1 MMGKH
6 LKNKSMKIKKYL
18 YSLAAIALVL
28 LGMSACS
35 PDSYDLG
42 EKDVTPADLTEGT
55 AFTITHDTNNPNIV
69 YLKSLMA
76 SKYQVNWTHPQ
87 GRSSEPEVE
96 LNIPFPGTYEVRFG
110 VVTRGGVVYSE
121 PVTFKVDDF
130 YAGFVDN
137 ELYTLLTGGV
147 GKSKTWIP
155 DTGNYGLAAGDIAY
169 GDPSTPAELNNF
181 TPNWE
186 PAGNFQDDTG
196 NFNKSIMTFDLK
208 DGAHIKT
215 TTVAPDG
222 TSVEGSGTYLIDT
235 HNARLNLTDCQLL
248 HSPNWNHME
257 DDAGWKNNIRI
268 IALTEN
274 QLRLCVLRNPK
285 TSGESEWWL
294 CFNFVSKEYADNYE
308 APEVEAYPTL
318 ADNWK
323 DFVMSKNDRIITYK
337 LTGFDWYN
345 KDGSPKNVTGVA
357 ANNNLEDMTI
367 KMNSGNNTYELTDF
381 DSKTHSGTFTV
392 SDDGIYT
399 FTPALSELSL
409 SPDGRAVF
417 KCNDD
422 ATMRILSFDEASN
435 CDPQTGALSSIVWGS
450 KEFDDQGKFYQYM
463 GYKFEVV
470 RAGAKKTFVSKLH
483 FFDVD
488 WNTQESEPVF
498 VVDGSDGDYTLTL
511 TTPSASPYGM
521 YIDVVKIL
529 DAHPNCDIV
538 IKDIKV
544 DGTSV
549 AFDDD
554 QIDRGLG
561 DDGPNAA
568 RRYILNPWG
577 ATAGDAPKYAF
588 TSTISVT
595 IGVKMDNGKPF
606 ITAEAKANKAAKTRW

>member
-1 MMGKH
+1 
-6 LKNKSMKIKKYL
+6 MKIKKYL
-18 YSLAAIALVL
+18 YSLAATAMVL
-28 LGMSACS
+28 MGMSACS

-42 EKDVTPADLTEGT
+42 DKDVTPADLVEGT
-55 AFTITHDTNNPNIV
+55 AFTITHDSNNPNIV

-76 SKYQVNWTHPQ
+76 DRYQVTWVHPQ
-87 GRSSEPEVE
+87 GRSNEREVE
-96 LNIPFPGTYEVRFG
+96 LNMPFPGTYEVQFG
-110 VVTRGGVVYSE
+110 VETRGGVVYSE
-121 PVTFKVDDF
+121 PVTFKVDNF

-147 GKSKTWIP
+147 GQSKTWIP
-155 DTGNYGLAAGDIAY
+155 DTGAYGLAAGDIAY
-169 GDPSTPAELNNF
+169 GDPSTPAGFNNF

-186 PAGNFQDDTG
+186 PEGSFQDNTG
-196 NFNKSIMTFDLK
+196 NFTKSSMTFDLK

-222 TSVEGSGTYLIDT
+222 TSVEASGSYLIDT
-235 HNARLNLTDCQLL
+235 NNARLNLTDCQLL

-257 DDAGWKNNIRI
+257 DDAGWKTNIRI
-268 IALTEN
+268 ITLTEN

-285 TSGESEWWL
+285 TSGEGEWWL

-308 APEVEAYPTL
+308 APEVEAFPTL
-318 ADNWK
+318 AENWM
-323 DFVMSKNDRIITYK
+323 DFVSPKNDKMITYK

-345 KDGSPKNVTGVA
+345 KDGSAKGVTGVTP
-357 ANNNLEDMTI
+357 NNNLENMTI
-367 KMNSGNNTYELTDF
+367 TLNSGNNTYTLTDF
-381 DSKTHSGTFTV
+381 DSNTHEGSYTLST
-392 SDDGIYT
+392 DGIYT
-399 FTPALSELSL
+399 FTPALPELKL
-409 SPDGRAVF
+409 SADGRAVF
-417 KCNDD
+417 KANSDG
-422 ATMRILSFDEASN
+422 TMRIMGFSEAEN
-435 CDPQTGALSSIVWGS
+435 CDAQTGALSSIVWGS

-470 RAGAKKTFVSKLH
+470 RAGAKKTFKATLH
-483 FFDVD
+483 FFDTD
-488 WNTQESEPVF
+488 WNAQQSEPVF
-498 VVDGSDGDYTLTL
+498 VTDGTDGDYTLTL

-521 YIDVVKIL
+521 YIDVVKL
-529 DAHPNCDIV
+529 LEAHPNGDVV

-549 AFDDD
+549 TFDDAL
-554 QIDRGLG
+554 IDRGVG

-588 TSTISVT
+588 TSSIAVT

-606 ITAEAKANKAAKTRW
+606 ITEAAKARKSSRGRR